1 MLSICVVYCLLEG
14 DFCVVLGFP
23 HIGQFFD
30 QLFFLMLEHLMF
42 YSESRQKLVE
52 DCGVIEVMVAAVD
65 VVIDEGEEV
74 VEELFALVD

>member
-1 MLSICVVYCLLEG
+1 
-14 DFCVVLGFP
+14 
-23 HIGQFFD
+23 
-30 QLFFLMLEHLMF
+30 MF

-74 VEELFALVD
+74 VEELFALVDQFEEGVQGIQG